1 MLMMIMTLSLQTIL
15 FCVQT
20 FRTLRVICP
29 KQILRVVSRITAV
42 RRKYFKWMQY
52 HPFFSSL
59 LLLAIR
65 HSFSMNHPTTS
76 FHLIHLISPLCQT
89 ITRISYFTSSRRSFC
104 SPFLPTHT
112 PPLPHHTHSC
122 SCAKKHNTHN
132 NSTTTNNIHTPAYST
147 LIFSSSRYRF
157 ILNFT
162 SPNDL
167 LAIFFTAF
175 LLLHTC
181 KTDIH
186 TQISHKPHLP
196 PSTYDSVL

>member
-1 MLMMIMTLSLQTIL
+1 MDAIPPIFFFTSSFSCNSTLFLYES
-15 FCVQT
+15 FN
-20 FRTLRVICP
+20 
-29 KQILRVVSRITAV
+29 
-42 RRKYFKWMQY
+42 
-52 HPFFSSL
+52 HFFS
-59 LLLAIR
+59 
-65 HSFSMNHPTTS
+65 PY
-76 FHLIHLISPLCQT
+76 SP
-89 ITRISYFTSSRRSFC
+89 YFTSLPNNNKNYIFFLVTSFVLFT
-104 SPFLPTHT
+104 FLTYTNPSFFPTTHT
-112 PPLPHHTHSC
+112 RAVVQKNTTHTII
-122 SCAKKHNTHN
+122 AQQQT
-132 NSTTTNNIHTPAYST
+132 IFTPAYST